1 MPLRGFRQVKRC
13 TVKNASRM
21 FISALSHISASITA
35 MPSPMRA
42 RTLASINT
50 FLTLFFCTAVPAYAE
65 IYRCTSHE
73 GKMISADRV
82 PAECRGKLI
91 RVFSDS
97 GSFKSEI
104 MPPLSAAEKQ
114 KKAQEVESQQQQ
126 KMVAEEFL
134 REERFLT
141 AHFRSESDIT
151 QAQKKAL
158 ELVEAKKKMVLE
170 QLDLLANI
178 VYELRIEISNAKQL
192 DKNSK
197 SFQQLYQS
205 RLDELTR
212 SIKKSQ
218 DQLATYETEI
228 DRINREYDQTLQR
241 YRVVVVS
248 RRR

>member
-1 MPLRGFRQVKRC
+1 
-13 TVKNASRM
+13 
-21 FISALSHISASITA
+21 
-35 MPSPMRA
+35 
-42 RTLASINT
+42 
-50 FLTLFFCTAVPAYAE
+50 
-65 IYRCTSHE
+65 
-73 GKMISADRV
+73 MISADRV